1 MADETITAEL
11 RKQLWILDQKRG
23 VAVSLVAKEMK
34 WLNSRWR
41 SLQEDVLDGVVRYAA
56 DEVGGVAHHAQAL
69 HVLLA
74 QVDALNVA
82 VETVVQIGSAAG
94 VDVVEELRAYQGSEP
109 VAVTV
114 NALGKALP
122 VRAAV

>member
-1 MADETITAEL
+1 MADKTITDEL

-41 SLQEDVLDGVVRYAA
+41 SLQEDGMDGLVRHAA
-56 DEVGGVAHHAQAL
+56 DEVGGIAHHAQAV

-74 QVDALNVA
+74 QIDSLNVA
-82 VETVVQIGSAAG
+82 VETVVKIGSAAG
-94 VDVVEELRAYQGSEP
+94 MDVVEELRAYQGGDP
-109 VAVTV
+109 VAITV
-114 NALGKALP
+114 NALGKAINARS
-122 VRAAV
+122 V